1 MLRVGVALA
10 LVLGAFL
17 GWSARAEAITELCP
31 AAVSALQPLG
41 GGETTAPATT
51 FAFDLDALSAE
62 TVRGTIAVETDKGW
76 YEVPFG
82 LTTIAARNE
91 AYAQEW
97 GSFSTTNYASGALV
111 ARFPQAVTVKRA
123 FVYRVTT
130 DDTVF
135 PWPTRGEMICDYMT
149 DGMKHDG
156 KDGWPRRPELFAT
169 SPEATQLVANPSS
182 AFANLP
188 CAAPFVPA
196 KIVNPVAPD
205 YPIGAAREQMSAT
218 VIEAV
223 VLDEHGSIVGQW
235 MVSPPSWYFDGP
247 SNRAAHQST
256 YAPAISFCKP
266 VRSVRLF
273 HTDYRPD

>member
-1 MLRVGVALA
+1 MNRVFAVTVFAAFAL
-10 LVLGAFL
+10 LGYA
-17 GWSARAEAITELCP
+17 SRADAAVELCP
-31 AAVSALQPLG
+31 AAVSALHPLDG
-41 GGETTAPATT
+41 SAATAPATT

-62 TVRGTIAVETDKGW
+62 TVRGAIAVETDKGW

-82 LTTIAARNE
+82 PTTIAARNE
-91 AYAQEW
+91 TYAQEW
-97 GSFSTTNYASGALV
+97 GAFSTTNYASAALV
-111 ARFPQAVTVKRA
+111 ARFPLAVTVKRA
-123 FVYRVTT
+123 FVFRVTT

-135 PWPTRGEMICDYMT
+135 PWPTRGEMTCDYMT

-156 KDGWPRRPELFAT
+156 KDGWSKRPELFAT
-169 SPEATQLVANPSS
+169 SPEATQLVANPST

-188 CAAPFVPA
+188 CAAPFVAA

-205 YPIGAAREQMSAT
+205 YPVGAAREQMSGT

-223 VLDEHGSIVGQW
+223 VLDEHGSIVDQW

-256 YAPAISFCKP
+256 YAPPISFCKP
-266 VRSVRLF
+266 VRSVQIF